1 MGRGEKPLLEG
12 DEGMTLIETLITILL
27 SFGIFGLAILCA
39 FGLFV
44 LIDAIVYEWR
54 DIKNMRRKSK

>member
-1 MGRGEKPLLEG
+1 
-12 DEGMTLIETLITILL
+12 MTLIEALITILL